1 MRESF
6 VNNSPK
12 WASNNGRVGTFGLC
26 SRGGLSTSKGLCSRI
41 GLSTSNGLC
50 SRIGLSVSCG
60 GKTFRD
66 MLTAS
71 RRVE

>member
-41 GLSTSNGLC
+41 GLS
-50 SRIGLSVSCG
+50 VSCG